1 MEDIAGMAHDDN
13 AEDSGAGGRKRRDT
27 SRKDTRGLIVATAQ
41 ELFLQRGYESVSIAD
56 ILKKSGVNS
65 GSLYYFFRTKE
76 DLLLAVLDWY
86 LDNLFP
92 QVIDPARQRTT
103 DPLQQVFAV
112 LEGYRQMLTVTGC
125 QIGCPIGN
133 LALEMSEKSEDVRA
147 KIATNFENWRVA
159 IRDMLIAAR
168 ERFPAGMDCDALA
181 TFILTVMEGGVM
193 QARAHRS
200 LVPFEQSIAL
210 LRDYVDRL
218 VASRSVSGEGPEEST
233 AG

>member
-1 MEDIAGMAHDDN
+1 MPHDNN
-13 AEDSGAGGRKRRDT
+13 AMDASADGRKGRET
-27 SRKDTRGLIVATAQ
+27 GRKDTRGLIVAAAQ
-41 ELFLQRGYESVSIAD
+41 ELFLERGYEAVSIAD
-56 ILKKSGVNS
+56 ILKKSGANS

-86 LDNLFP
+86 IDNLYP
-92 QVIDPARQRTT
+92 QVIDPARAQTS

-133 LALEMSEKSEDVRA
+133 LALEMSEKSEAARV
-147 KIATNFENWRVA
+147 KIAKNFENWRFA
-159 IRDMLIAAR
+159 IRDMLVGAKDSLA
-168 ERFPAGMDCDALA
+168 PGTDCDVLA

-210 LRDYVDRL
+210 LKDYILGLR
-218 VASRSVSGEGPEEST
+218 RNSGS
-233 AG
+233 